1 MMKKFLRFCYNQ
13 IPVRERAAT
22 LVAALFEHGCILL
35 AAYAAAM
42 LIDGMAGERMLADAG
57 WRYLLLLAAALAV
70 QAVCGAL
77 GRYLL
82 SGISERVRLSCRKR
96 LHRLNWLSRGQGRQR
111 QDMLNRGQ
119 GLQKQDMP
127 NKEQGMQRQDMLD
140 NAGLAAYCCQHVDA
154 LDEFFQ
160 KVVPLVLAGL
170 IRLPLFLAVFLY
182 LDAVSGLIA
191 FVTMPVAPV
200 MLYLL
205 GRLAAGASAE
215 QWDRQSELNRGFYE
229 LMQGVVTLKLFR
241 RTAAALREMEDLA
254 RHHSESSLRVLR
266 IAFLSAFAVEL
277 LTTLSIAVLAVGI
290 GLRVLAGSLD
300 FATGFLV
307 LLLAPEFFMPVR
319 SAGMAFHVLMNTRAA
334 LQELAEAEKIGTAA
348 ELAAGAEGSNT
359 NSEITAEAEQRSMG
373 GSVLA
378 GAEGSGTGSKMLAG
392 AGESGNHALK
402 LPGGTFAVVTGSS
415 GAGKTT
421 LLRRMA
427 GLLPPAGWQFLLA
440 GYDLGALPE
449 GTRQKII
456 GYVPQEPHVYAASL
470 RDNLLLGRDFP
481 DGELVR
487 VLELAGLGSW
497 YRRQAAAGGMEAK
510 LGDGGISLSNG
521 QRHRLG
527 LARAMLG
534 SPSVLLLDEVTAGLE
549 PHEEGELLDMLRQ
562 WQGSGRVV
570 VLATH
575 RQQAVS
581 RADRVIAVE
590 AEPEIEKV
598 EIEKAEIEK
607 VEIEAEIEKIEIE
620 SESGKVEGEVGPCL

>member
-348 ELAAGAEGSNT
+348 LALAGAEGSGT
-359 NSEITAEAEQRSMG
+359 ASEM
-373 GSVLA
+373 LA
-378 GAEGSGTGSKMLAG
+378 GADRSGTGSKMLAG

-549 PHEEGELLDMLRQ
+549 PHEEGVLLDMLRQ

-598 EIEKAEIEK
+598 EIEKVEIEK
-607 VEIEAEIEKIEIE
+607 VEIEAEIEIE

>member
-42 LIDGMAGERMLADAG
+42 LIDGMAGERMPADAG

-348 ELAAGAEGSNT
+348 L
-359 NSEITAEAEQRSMG
+359 
-373 GSVLA
+373 VLA
-378 GAEGSGTGSKMLAG
+378 GAEGSGTASEMLAGADRSGTGSKMLAG

-598 EIEKAEIEK
+598 EIEK
-607 VEIEAEIEKIEIE
+607 VEIEAEIEIE
-620 SESGKVEGEVGPCL
+620 SESGKVKGEVGPCL

>member
-96 LHRLNWLSRGQGRQR
+96 LHRLNWLSRGQGKQR

-160 KVVPLVLAGL
+160 KVVPLVLTGL

-348 ELAAGAEGSNT
+348 L
-359 NSEITAEAEQRSMG
+359 
-373 GSVLA
+373 VLA
-378 GAEGSGTGSKMLAG
+378 GAEGSGTASEMLAGADRSGTGSKMLAG

-402 LPGGTFAVVTGSS
+402 LPGGAFAVVTGSS

-598 EIEKAEIEK
+598 EIESEIE
-607 VEIEAEIEKIEIE
+607 IEIE

>member
-160 KVVPLVLAGL
+160 KVVPLVLAGR

-348 ELAAGAEGSNT
+348 LALAGAEGSGT
-359 NSEITAEAEQRSMG
+359 ASEM
-373 GSVLA
+373 LA
-378 GAEGSGTGSKMLAG
+378 GADRSGTGSKMLAG

-598 EIEKAEIEK
+598 EIEAE
-607 VEIEAEIEKIEIE
+607 IEIE

>member
-57 WRYLLLLAAALAV
+57 WRYLLLLAVALAV

-160 KVVPLVLAGL
+160 KVVPLVLTGL

-348 ELAAGAEGSNT
+348 LALAGAEGSGT
-359 NSEITAEAEQRSMG
+359 ASEM
-373 GSVLA
+373 LA
-378 GAEGSGTGSKMLAG
+378 GADRSGTGSKMLAG

-598 EIEKAEIEK
+598 EIEK
-607 VEIEAEIEKIEIE
+607 VEIEAEIEKVEIE

>member
-42 LIDGMAGERMLADAG
+42 LIDGMAGERMPADAG

-160 KVVPLVLAGL
+160 KVVPLVLTGL

-348 ELAAGAEGSNT
+348 LALAGAEGSGT
-359 NSEITAEAEQRSMG
+359 ASEM
-373 GSVLA
+373 LA
-378 GAEGSGTGSKMLAG
+378 GADRSGTGSKMLAG

-598 EIEKAEIEK
+598 EIEK
-607 VEIEAEIEKIEIE
+607 VEIEAEIEIE

>member
-348 ELAAGAEGSNT
+348 LALAGAEGSGT
-359 NSEITAEAEQRSMG
+359 ASEM
-373 GSVLA
+373 LA
-378 GAEGSGTGSKMLAG
+378 GADRSGTGSKMLAG

-590 AEPEIEKV
+590 AEAEIEKV
-598 EIEKAEIEK
+598 EIEK
-607 VEIEAEIEKIEIE
+607 VEIEAEIEIEIEIE

>member
-160 KVVPLVLAGL
+160 KVVPLVLTGL

-348 ELAAGAEGSNT
+348 LALAGAEGSGT
-359 NSEITAEAEQRSMG
+359 ASEM
-373 GSVLA
+373 LA
-378 GAEGSGTGSKMLAG
+378 GADRSGTGSKMLAG

-598 EIEKAEIEK
+598 EIEK
-607 VEIEAEIEKIEIE
+607 VEIEAEIEIE

>member
-348 ELAAGAEGSNT
+348 LALAGAEGSGT
-359 NSEITAEAEQRSMG
+359 ASEM
-373 GSVLA
+373 LA
-378 GAEGSGTGSKMLAG
+378 GADRSGTGSKMLAG

-402 LPGGTFAVVTGSS
+402 LTGGTFAVVTGSS

-598 EIEKAEIEK
+598 EIEKVEIEK
-607 VEIEAEIEKIEIE
+607 VEIEAEIEIE

>member
-348 ELAAGAEGSNT
+348 LALAGAEGSGT
-359 NSEITAEAEQRSMG
+359 ASEM
-373 GSVLA
+373 LA
-378 GAEGSGTGSKMLAG
+378 GADRSGTGSKMLAG

-598 EIEKAEIEK
+598 EIEKVEIEK
-607 VEIEAEIEKIEIE
+607 VEIEAEIEIE

>member
-348 ELAAGAEGSNT
+348 LA
-359 NSEITAEAEQRSMG
+359 
-373 GSVLA
+373 LA
-378 GAEGSGTGSKMLAG
+378 GAEGSGTASEMLAG
-392 AGESGNHALK
+392 ADRSGNHALK

-598 EIEKAEIEK
+598 EIEAEIEK
-607 VEIEAEIEKIEIE
+607 VEIE

>member
-348 ELAAGAEGSNT
+348 LALAGAEGSGT
-359 NSEITAEAEQRSMG
+359 ASEM
-373 GSVLA
+373 LA
-378 GAEGSGTGSKMLAG
+378 GADRSGTGSKMLAG

-510 LGDGGISLSNG
+510 LGDGGSSLSNG

-549 PHEEGELLDMLRQ
+549 PNEEGELLDMLRQ

-598 EIEKAEIEK
+598 EIE
-607 VEIEAEIEKIEIE
+607 
-620 SESGKVEGEVGPCL
+620 SESGKAEGEVGPCL

>member
-140 NAGLAAYCCQHVDA
+140 NAGLAVYCCQHVDA

-334 LQELAEAEKIGTAA
+334 IQELAEAEKIGTAA
-348 ELAAGAEGSNT
+348 L
-359 NSEITAEAEQRSMG
+359 
-373 GSVLA
+373 VLA
-378 GAEGSGTGSKMLAG
+378 GAEGSGTASEMLAGADRSGTGSKMLAGADRSGTGSKMLAG

-470 RDNLLLGRDFP
+470 RDNLFLGRDFP

-598 EIEKAEIEK
+598 EIEAEIE
-607 VEIEAEIEKIEIE
+607 IEIEIE
-620 SESGKVEGEVGPCL
+620 SESGKVKGEVGPCL

>member
-290 GLRVLAGSLD
+290 GLRVLAGSLY

-334 LQELAEAEKIGTAA
+334 IQELAEAEKIGTAA
-348 ELAAGAEGSNT
+348 L
-359 NSEITAEAEQRSMG
+359 
-373 GSVLA
+373 VLA
-378 GAEGSGTGSKMLAG
+378 GAEGSGTASEMLAGADRSGTGSKMLAG

-402 LPGGTFAVVTGSS
+402 LPGGAFAVVTGSS

-590 AEPEIEKV
+590 AEPEIK
-598 EIEKAEIEK
+598 K
-607 VEIEAEIEKIEIE
+607 VEIEAEIEKVEIE

>member
-348 ELAAGAEGSNT
+348 LALAGAEGSGT
-359 NSEITAEAEQRSMG
+359 ASEM
-373 GSVLA
+373 LA
-378 GAEGSGTGSKMLAG
+378 GADRSGTGSKMLAG

-598 EIEKAEIEK
+598 EIEAEIEK
-607 VEIEAEIEKIEIE
+607 VEIEKVEIE

>member
-348 ELAAGAEGSNT
+348 LALAGAEGSGT
-359 NSEITAEAEQRSMG
+359 ASEM
-373 GSVLA
+373 LA
-378 GAEGSGTGSKMLAG
+378 GADRSGTGSKMLAG
-392 AGESGNHALK
+392 AGESGNHALE

-549 PHEEGELLDMLRQ
+549 PNEEGELLDMLRQ

-598 EIEKAEIEK
+598 EIEAEIEK
-607 VEIEAEIEKIEIE
+607 VEIEAEIEIEIE

>member
-127 NKEQGMQRQDMLD
+127 NTEQGRQRQDRLD
-140 NAGLAAYCCQHVDA
+140 NAGLAAYCCQHVEA

-348 ELAAGAEGSNT
+348 LA
-359 NSEITAEAEQRSMG
+359 
-373 GSVLA
+373 LA
-378 GAEGSGTGSKMLAG
+378 GAEGSGTASEMLAG
-392 AGESGNHALK
+392 AEGSGNHALK

-598 EIEKAEIEK
+598 EIEAEIEK
-607 VEIEAEIEKIEIE
+607 VEIEKVEIEIE

>member
-348 ELAAGAEGSNT
+348 L
-359 NSEITAEAEQRSMG
+359 
-373 GSVLA
+373 VLA
-378 GAEGSGTGSKMLAG
+378 GAEGSGTASEMLAGADRSGTGSKMLAG

-510 LGDGGISLSNG
+510 LGDGGSSLSNG

-598 EIEKAEIEK
+598 EIEKVEIEK
-607 VEIEAEIEKIEIE
+607 VEIEAEIEIE

>member
-348 ELAAGAEGSNT
+348 LALAGAEGSGT
-359 NSEITAEAEQRSMG
+359 ASEM
-373 GSVLA
+373 LA
-378 GAEGSGTGSKMLAG
+378 GADRSGTGSKMLAG

-598 EIEKAEIEK
+598 EIEKVEIEAEIEK
-607 VEIEAEIEKIEIE
+607 VEIEAEIEKVEIE

>member
-140 NAGLAAYCCQHVDA
+140 NAGLAVYCCQHVDA

-348 ELAAGAEGSNT
+348 LALAGAEGSGT
-359 NSEITAEAEQRSMG
+359 ASEM
-373 GSVLA
+373 LA
-378 GAEGSGTGSKMLAG
+378 GADRSGTGSKMLAG

-481 DGELVR
+481 DGKLVR

-534 SPSVLLLDEVTAGLE
+534 RPSVLLLDEVTAGLE

-598 EIEKAEIEK
+598 EIEK
-607 VEIEAEIEKIEIE
+607 VEIEAEIEIE

>member
-111 QDMLNRGQ
+111 QDMLDRGQ

-348 ELAAGAEGSNT
+348 LALAGAEGSGT
-359 NSEITAEAEQRSMG
+359 ASEMM
-373 GSVLA
+373 A
-378 GAEGSGTGSKMLAG
+378 GADRSGTGSKMLAG

-510 LGDGGISLSNG
+510 LGDGGSSLSNG

-598 EIEKAEIEK
+598 EIEAEIEK
-607 VEIEAEIEKIEIE
+607 VEIE

>member
-348 ELAAGAEGSNT
+348 LALAGAEGSGT
-359 NSEITAEAEQRSMG
+359 ASEM
-373 GSVLA
+373 LA
-378 GAEGSGTGSKMLAG
+378 GADRSGTGSKMLAG
-392 AGESGNHALK
+392 AGESGNHALE

-510 LGDGGISLSNG
+510 LADGGISLSNG

-598 EIEKAEIEK
+598 EIEAE
-607 VEIEAEIEKIEIE
+607 IEIE

>member
-170 IRLPLFLAVFLY
+170 IRLPLFVAVFLY

-191 FVTMPVAPV
+191 FVTMPAAPV

-241 RTAAALREMEDLA
+241 RTAAALEEMEELA
-254 RHHSESSLRVLR
+254 RQHSESSLRVLR

-334 LQELAEAEKIGTAA
+334 LQELAGAEKIGTAA
-348 ELAAGAEGSNT
+348 ELVAGAVGSNT

-378 GAEGSGTGSKMLAG
+378 GAEGSR
-392 AGESGNHALK
+392 NHALE

-581 RADRVIAVE
+581 RADRIIAV
-590 AEPEIEKV
+590 K
-598 EIEKAEIEK
+598 
-607 VEIEAEIEKIEIE
+607 
-620 SESGKVEGEVGPCL
+620 GEVGSCS

>member
-1 MMKKFLRFCYNQ
+1 MKKFLRFCYNQ

-348 ELAAGAEGSNT
+348 LALAGAEGSGT
-359 NSEITAEAEQRSMG
+359 ASEM
-373 GSVLA
+373 LA
-378 GAEGSGTGSKMLAG
+378 GADRSGTGSKMLAG

-598 EIEKAEIEK
+598 EIEPEIEK
-607 VEIEAEIEKIEIE
+607 VEIEAEIEIEIE

>member
-348 ELAAGAEGSNT
+348 LALAGAEGSGT
-359 NSEITAEAEQRSMG
+359 ASEM
-373 GSVLA
+373 LA

-392 AGESGNHALK
+392 AGEGGNHALE

-487 VLELAGLGSW
+487 VLELSGLGSW
-497 YRRQAAAGGMEAK
+497 YRRQAAAGGLEAK

-549 PHEEGELLDMLRQ
+549 PHEEGELLAMLRQ
-562 WQGSGRVV
+562 WQEQGDRVV

-581 RADRVIAVE
+581 RADRIIAV
-590 AEPEIEKV
+590 K
-598 EIEKAEIEK
+598 
-607 VEIEAEIEKIEIE
+607 
-620 SESGKVEGEVGPCL
+620 GEVGSCS

>member
-348 ELAAGAEGSNT
+348 L
-359 NSEITAEAEQRSMG
+359 
-373 GSVLA
+373 VLA
-378 GAEGSGTGSKMLAG
+378 GAEGSGTASEMLAGADRSGIASEMLAG

-487 VLELAGLGSW
+487 MLELAGLGSW

-590 AEPEIEKV
+590 AEPEIE
-598 EIEKAEIEK
+598 AEIE
-607 VEIEAEIEKIEIE
+607 IEIE

>member
-42 LIDGMAGERMLADAG
+42 LIDGMAGERMPADAG

-160 KVVPLVLAGL
+160 KVVPLVLTGL
-170 IRLPLFLAVFLY
+170 IRLPLFLAVFFY
-182 LDAVSGLIA
+182 LDGVSGMIA

-241 RTAAALREMEDLA
+241 RTAAALEEMEELA
-254 RHHSESSLRVLR
+254 RQHSEASLRVLR

-334 LQELAEAEKIGTAA
+334 LQELAGAEKIGTAA

-373 GSVLA
+373 GAVLA
-378 GAEGSGTGSKMLAG
+378 GAEGSG
-392 AGESGNHALK
+392 NHALE

-421 LLRRMA
+421 FLRRLA
-427 GLLPPAGWQFLLA
+427 GLLPPGGWQFLLA

-487 VLELAGLGSW
+487 VLELSGLGSW
-497 YRRQAAAGGMEAK
+497 YRRQAAAGGLEAK

-534 SPSVLLLDEVTAGLE
+534 SPPVLLLDEVTAGLE
-549 PHEEGELLDMLRQ
+549 PHEEGELLAMLRQ
-562 WQGSGRVV
+562 WQEQGDRVV

-581 RADRVIAVE
+581 RADRIIAV
-590 AEPEIEKV
+590 K
-598 EIEKAEIEK
+598 
-607 VEIEAEIEKIEIE
+607 
-620 SESGKVEGEVGPCL
+620 GEVGSCS

>member
-1 MMKKFLRFCYNQ
+1 M
-13 IPVRERAAT
+13 
-22 LVAALFEHGCILL
+22 VAALFEHGCILL

-348 ELAAGAEGSNT
+348 L
-359 NSEITAEAEQRSMG
+359 
-373 GSVLA
+373 VLA
-378 GAEGSGTGSKMLAG
+378 GAEGSGTASEMLAGADRSGTGSKMLAG
-392 AGESGNHALK
+392 AGESGNHALE

-487 VLELAGLGSW
+487 VLELSGLGSW
-497 YRRQAAAGGMEAK
+497 YRRQAAAGGLEAK

-534 SPSVLLLDEVTAGLE
+534 SPPVLLLDEVTAGLE

-598 EIEKAEIEK
+598 G
-607 VEIEAEIEKIEIE
+607 IEAEKVKIEAEIE

>member
-348 ELAAGAEGSNT
+348 L
-359 NSEITAEAEQRSMG
+359 
-373 GSVLA
+373 VLA
-378 GAEGSGTGSKMLAG
+378 GAEGSGTASEMPAGADRSGTGSKMLAG

-402 LPGGTFAVVTGSS
+402 LTGGTFAVVTGSS

-510 LGDGGISLSNG
+510 LGDGGSSLSNG

-598 EIEKAEIEK
+598 EIEPEIEK
-607 VEIEAEIEKIEIE
+607 VEIEAEIEIE

>member
-111 QDMLNRGQ
+111 QDMLDRGQ

-254 RHHSESSLRVLR
+254 RHHSESSLRVPR

-277 LTTLSIAVLAVGI
+277 LITLSIAVLALGS

-348 ELAAGAEGSNT
+348 LALAGAEGSGT
-359 NSEITAEAEQRSMG
+359 ASEM
-373 GSVLA
+373 LA
-378 GAEGSGTGSKMLAG
+378 GADRSGTGSKMLAG
-392 AGESGNHALK
+392 AVESGNHALK

-598 EIEKAEIEK
+598 EIEK
-607 VEIEAEIEKIEIE
+607 VEIEIE
-620 SESGKVEGEVGPCL
+620 SESGKVEGEAGPCL

>member
-1 MMKKFLRFCYNQ
+1 
-13 IPVRERAAT
+13 
-22 LVAALFEHGCILL
+22 
-35 AAYAAAM
+35 
-42 LIDGMAGERMLADAG
+42 
-57 WRYLLLLAAALAV
+57 
-70 QAVCGAL
+70 
-77 GRYLL
+77 
-82 SGISERVRLSCRKR
+82 
-96 LHRLNWLSRGQGRQR
+96 
-111 QDMLNRGQ
+111 MLNRGQ

-241 RTAAALREMEDLA
+241 RTAAALEEMEELA
-254 RHHSESSLRVLR
+254 RRHSESSLRVLR

-348 ELAAGAEGSNT
+348 LALAGAEGSGT
-359 NSEITAEAEQRSMG
+359 ASEM
-373 GSVLA
+373 LA
-378 GAEGSGTGSKMLAG
+378 GADRSGTGSKMLAG
-392 AGESGNHALK
+392 AGESGNHALE

-590 AEPEIEKV
+590 AE
-598 EIEKAEIEK
+598 AEIEK
-607 VEIEAEIEKIEIE
+607 VEIEAEIE

>member
-348 ELAAGAEGSNT
+348 LALAGAEGSGT
-359 NSEITAEAEQRSMG
+359 ASEM
-373 GSVLA
+373 LA
-378 GAEGSGTGSKMLAG
+378 GADRSGTGSKMLAG
-392 AGESGNHALK
+392 AGESGNHALE

-549 PHEEGELLDMLRQ
+549 PHEEGVLLDMLRQ

-598 EIEKAEIEK
+598 EIEKVEIEK
-607 VEIEAEIEKIEIE
+607 VEIEAEIEIE

>member
-348 ELAAGAEGSNT
+348 LALAGAEGSGT
-359 NSEITAEAEQRSMG
+359 ASEM
-373 GSVLA
+373 LA
-378 GAEGSGTGSKMLAG
+378 GADRSGTGSKMLAG

-598 EIEKAEIEK
+598 EIEAEIE
-607 VEIEAEIEKIEIE
+607 IEIE
-620 SESGKVEGEVGPCL
+620 IVSEAGKVEGEVGPCL

>member
-42 LIDGMAGERMLADAG
+42 LIDGMAGERMPADAG

-348 ELAAGAEGSNT
+348 L
-359 NSEITAEAEQRSMG
+359 
-373 GSVLA
+373 VLA
-378 GAEGSGTGSKMLAG
+378 GAEGSGTASEMLAGADRSGTGSKMLAG
-392 AGESGNHALK
+392 AGESGNHALE

-598 EIEKAEIEK
+598 EIEKVEIEK
-607 VEIEAEIEKIEIE
+607 VEIEAEIEIEIE

>member
-348 ELAAGAEGSNT
+348 LALAGAEGSGT
-359 NSEITAEAEQRSMG
+359 ASEM
-373 GSVLA
+373 LA
-378 GAEGSGTGSKMLAG
+378 GADRSGTGSKMLAG
-392 AGESGNHALK
+392 AGESGNHALE

-598 EIEKAEIEK
+598 EIESEIE
-607 VEIEAEIEKIEIE
+607 IEIE

>member
-42 LIDGMAGERMLADAG
+42 LIDGMAGERMPADAG

-348 ELAAGAEGSNT
+348 LALAGAEGSGT
-359 NSEITAEAEQRSMG
+359 ASEM
-373 GSVLA
+373 LA
-378 GAEGSGTGSKMLAG
+378 GADRSGTGSKMLAG
-392 AGESGNHALK
+392 AGESGNHALE

-598 EIEKAEIEK
+598 EIEAEIE
-607 VEIEAEIEKIEIE
+607 IEIEIE

>member
-42 LIDGMAGERMLADAG
+42 LIDGMAGERMLSDAG

-334 LQELAEAEKIGTAA
+334 LQELAEAEKIGTAS
-348 ELAAGAEGSNT
+348 L
-359 NSEITAEAEQRSMG
+359 
-373 GSVLA
+373 VLA
-378 GAEGSGTGSKMLAG
+378 GAEGSGTASEMLAGADRSGTGSKMLAG
-392 AGESGNHALK
+392 AGESGNRALK

-598 EIEKAEIEK
+598 EIEAEIE
-607 VEIEAEIEKIEIE
+607 IEIE

>member
-348 ELAAGAEGSNT
+348 LALAGAEGSGIA
-359 NSEITAEAEQRSMG
+359 SEM
-373 GSVLA
+373 LA
-378 GAEGSGTGSKMLAG
+378 GADRSGTGSKMLAG

-590 AEPEIEKV
+590 AEPEIEKG
-598 EIEKAEIEK
+598 
-607 VEIEAEIEKIEIE
+607 EIEAEIEKVEIE

>member
-348 ELAAGAEGSNT
+348 LALAGAEGSGT
-359 NSEITAEAEQRSMG
+359 ASEM
-373 GSVLA
+373 LA
-378 GAEGSGTGSKMLAG
+378 GADRSGTGSKMLAG

-590 AEPEIEKV
+590 AEAEIEKV
-598 EIEKAEIEK
+598 EIEK
-607 VEIEAEIEKIEIE
+607 VEIEAEIEIEIE